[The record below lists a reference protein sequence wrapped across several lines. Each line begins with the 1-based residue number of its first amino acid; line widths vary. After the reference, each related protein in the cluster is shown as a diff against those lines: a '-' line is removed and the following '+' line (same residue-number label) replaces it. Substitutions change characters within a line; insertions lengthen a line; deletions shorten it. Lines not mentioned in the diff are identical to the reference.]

1 MDPTITAL
9 IVAATSLVGNLA
21 LLVKVVTDKIKLT
34 NDRAATAAARDK
46 DSQELHDSVLKHGF
60 QIQQLRDQQALTST
74 VVDDLRDTCST
85 LNTNIVKLDLNVSN
99 LTEVI
104 KEMKNVRSNQ

>member
-1 MDPTITAL
+1 MDPTIAAL
-9 IVAATSLVGNLA
+9 VVAITSLVGNLA
-21 LLVKVVTDKIKLT
+21 LLVKVIADKIKLT
-34 NDRAATAAARDK
+34 NDRAATATARDK

-85 LNTNIVKLDLNVSN
+85 LNTNIAKLDLNVVN
-99 LTEVI
+99 LTEAI
-104 KEMKNVRSNQ
+104 KELKNGRTN